1 MELNKMYQG
10 DALSIL
16 RTFPD
21 DSIDCFITS
30 PPYWGLRDYNTDGQI
45 GLETTFQEYI
55 NNLCNIFD
63 EVRRT
68 LKKEGTCWVN
78 IGDVYSG
85 GDGSNHNGS
94 SGSVKQKKGINTE
107 RNIQLNHIL
116 PDKCLCQIPS
126 RFAVEMTNRG
136 WILRNEIIWYKPNA
150 MPSSAIDRFTVDFE
164 KIFFFTKSKKYYF
177 EQQLEPYT
185 SPVNRWSGELTKGY
199 KGKFTGTDGEKFGSP
214 RARNTRLGA
223 NTGENNKPPYK
234 NNNPHLIR
242 INYPERERSLRPTE
256 EGKNK
261 RCIWAINTKPY
272 QNAHFATFPEQLIAP
287 MIKAGCPEN
296 GIVCD
301 PFGGAGTTGLVA
313 KKFCRNYIL
322 IELNPVYII
331 MAEDRINEIL
341 L

>member
-68 LKKEGTCWVN
+68 LKKEETCWVN

-136 WILRNEIIWYKPNA
+136 WILRNEIIWYND
-150 MPSSAIDRFTVDFE
+150 SI
-164 KIFFFTKSKKYYF
+164 
-177 EQQLEPYT
+177 
-185 SPVNRWSGELTKGY
+185 
-199 KGKFTGTDGEKFGSP
+199 
-214 RARNTRLGA
+214 
-223 NTGENNKPPYK
+223 
-234 NNNPHLIR
+234 
-242 INYPERERSLRPTE
+242 
-256 EGKNK
+256 
-261 RCIWAINTKPY
+261 
-272 QNAHFATFPEQLIAP
+272 
-287 MIKAGCPEN
+287 IK
-296 GIVCD
+296 
-301 PFGGAGTTGLVA
+301 
-313 KKFCRNYIL
+313 
-322 IELNPVYII
+322 
-331 MAEDRINEIL
+331 
-341 L
+341 